1 MRTSREAHRSS
12 RQMLKLSFTDG
23 RLDQQKVSRMVQTVL
38 SEKPRHYADI
48 LTNYQ
53 RLVRLEV
60 ERRHVVVESAA
71 ALNSEIRDQV
81 LSKLKA
87 RYGDDLTAEF
97 RTSPALLGG
106 LRIKVGD
113 DVWDGSVRHRLNALQ
128 EQLRG

>member
-1 MRTSREAHRSS
+1 MRTSREAGRTS
-12 RQMLKLSFTDG
+12 RQMLKLSLTDG
-23 RLDQQKVSRMVQTVL
+23 KLDQQKVSRMVQTVL
-38 SEKPRHYADI
+38 SEKPRHYAEV
-48 LTNYQ
+48 LKSYQ

-71 ALNSEIRDQV
+71 PLNREISDQV
-81 LSKLKA
+81 LTTLKA

-97 RTSPALLGG
+97 RTNAGLLGG

-128 EQLRG
+128 EQL

>member
-1 MRTSREAHRSS
+1 MRTSREARQSS
-12 RQMLKLSFTDG
+12 RQMLKLSFTNG

-128 EQLRG
+128 EQL

>member
-1 MRTSREAHRSS
+1 MTTSREVSRLS
-12 RQMLKLSFTDG
+12 RQMLKLSFNNG
-23 RLDQQKVSRMVQTVL
+23 KLDQQKVSRMVQTVL
-38 SEKPRHYADI
+38 SEKPRHYAEV
-48 LTNYQ
+48 LNNYQ

-71 ALNSEIRDQV
+71 SLNPQVKDQI

-97 RTSPALLGG
+97 RTNPSLLGG

-113 DVWDGSVRHRLNALQ
+113 DVWDGSIRHRLNTLQ
-128 EQLRG
+128 EQL

>member
-1 MRTSREAHRSS
+1 MRTSREARRSS
-12 RQMLKLSFTDG
+12 RQMLKLSFTNG

>member
-1 MRTSREAHRSS
+1 MTTSREVSRLS
-12 RQMLKLSFTDG
+12 RQMLKLSFNNG
-23 RLDQQKVSRMVQTVL
+23 KLDQQKVSRMVQTVL
-38 SEKPRHYADI
+38 SEKPRHYAEV
-48 LTNYQ
+48 LKNYQ

-71 ALNSEIRDQV
+71 SLNPQVKDQI

-97 RTSPALLGG
+97 RTNPSLLGG

-113 DVWDGSVRHRLNALQ
+113 DVWDGSIRHRLNTLQ
-128 EQLRG
+128 EQL

>member
-1 MRTSREAHRSS
+1 MRTSREARRSS

-128 EQLRG
+128 EQL